1 MNMIYM
7 YLYILLV
14 YNNSGNAAAGIA
26 RGELA
31 ACPLCMWAMHHEP
44 SDLTCGCLSLSYAG
58 HAS

>member
-26 RGELA
+26 RD
-31 ACPLCMWAMHHEP
+31 HEP
-44 SDLTCGCLSLSYAG
+44 SALTCGCLSLSYAG